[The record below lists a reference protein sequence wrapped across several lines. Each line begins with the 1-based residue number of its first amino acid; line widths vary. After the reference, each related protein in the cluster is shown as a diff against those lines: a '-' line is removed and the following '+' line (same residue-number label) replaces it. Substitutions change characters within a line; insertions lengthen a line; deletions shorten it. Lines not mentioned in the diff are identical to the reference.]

1 MTCEEVKFFLYQAEY
16 ITKTDIVSWEEV
28 LKIVNDQEIISKT
41 VTSEKSSNVFNAI
54 DIDLEELSGNDLDEI
69 SNSNTLEAI
78 NAMLEIVNKNHVTM

>member
-1 MTCEEVKFFLYQAEY
+1 MKLKKKLVEY

>member
-1 MTCEEVKFFLYQAEY
+1 M
-16 ITKTDIVSWEEV
+16 
-28 LKIVNDQEIISKT
+28 
-41 VTSEKSSNVFNAI
+41 FNAI